1 MISQT
6 DCITGHIRY
15 LFAQTSSMPYQLLLA
30 GSIKRNIDRVV
41 YLGVHPKSFSH
52 KNLKILYFC
61 IVGPIPSLRKSDK
74 GFTGLKCKSNTGIP
88 FYLSL

>member
-52 KNLKILYFC
+52 KNQLGLIKIL
-61 IVGPIPSLRKSDK
+61 R
-74 GFTGLKCKSNTGIP
+74 
-88 FYLSL
+88 FYIFVLLDLYLA